1 MNREEA
7 IKVLDMFL
15 FKQCDL
21 GRTSRY
27 YDENTVWEAVCLARD
42 YLAKEQESETN
53 RCRRH
58 SRNGNGKM

>member
-42 YLAKEQESETN
+42 FLEKEQECETN
-53 RCRRH
+53 
-58 SRNGNGKM
+58 